1 MTRALARVLLLVAL
15 GGVSIAALK
24 GPRYMAEAGARDP
37 IAALKGPR
45 DMAGAGA
52 REPIAA
58 LKGPRDMAVAGARD
72 SIAALK
78 GPRDMA
84 GAGARD
90 SIAALKGPRD
100 MAGAGARDSI
110 AALKGPRD
118 MAGALQAQRP
128 APAVADPCR
137 APVNRIVAENCQ
149 AGQPSTEWDVN
160 GSGDPKIQG
169 FATDISVNAGEPIS
183 FKVGTD
189 SPAYR
194 IDIYRLGY
202 YGGMGARRVATL
214 KPSTPLPF
222 RQPDCLQDL
231 TVRLYDCGNWSV
243 SATWNVPRDAVSGLY
258 LARFV
263 REDHD
268 PPTWRPDNGLVRPGE
283 QPPPAGP
290 HAYGSLGLGRLANAL
305 KEPRASL
312 AFFIVRNDGSRSDLL
327 FQTSDTTWQA
337 YNRMGITSTYG
348 SFDPAHPMERA
359 YKVSLNRPY
368 ITRDYRAVNVPFN
381 AEYPMIRWLE
391 ANGYDVSYT
400 TGLDGDRRG
409 ALIKNHKVFLS
420 VGHDEYWS
428 GPQRAAVEAARDAG
442 VHLAFFSG
450 NDVFWKI
457 RWEPST
463 DPSRTPYRTMVT
475 YKETHAN
482 AKIDPLPDVWTGSW
496 RDARPF
502 NPEGPKPENALK
514 GTIFTVNAWRNDP
527 LVVPAEFAK
536 LRFWRNTE
544 VARLTPGS
552 RAVLGSGILGHEWNE
567 DLDNGFRP
575 AGLIRMSR
583 TTVNNVPYI
592 WDYGTV
598 YTAGTATHSLTL
610 FRAPS
615 GALVFSAGTV
625 QWSWGLDPHHDTE
638 TGVPP
643 ERANATD
650 IRIGE
655 DLKGSVH
662 AIRQATVNLLAD
674 MGAQPA
680 TLQKDLIKAAPSS
693 DRTAPVSRVDAAGAR
708 SNGTGTFEV
717 RGTASDVGGVVAGV
731 EVSVDGGKTW
741 HPADG
746 TTSWRYAW
754 KADTAPAAGMIRS
767 RAADDSGNLEKPPT
781 RNPTHTLNQA
791 SRAEPCILHPEP
803 AAPEVMWR
811 RRLIH
816 RRPDTPDRLPGRCTP
831 PLPRRSSRS

>member
-1 MTRALARVLLLVAL
+1 MSWTSVRSLTPLFA
-15 GGVSIAALK
+15 IAF
-24 GPRYMAEAGARDP
+24 
-37 IAALKGPR
+37 
-45 DMAGAGA
+45 
-52 REPIAA
+52 
-58 LKGPRDMAVAGARD
+58 AVAAASHLSARPGR
-72 SIAALK
+72 SQAA
-78 GPRDMA
+78 
-84 GAGARD
+84 
-90 SIAALKGPRD
+90 S
-100 MAGAGARDSI
+100 
-110 AALKGPRD
+110 
-118 MAGALQAQRP
+118 
-128 APAVADPCR
+128 ADLCR
-137 APVNRIVAENCQ
+137 APANRIVAENCR
-149 AGQPSTEWDVN
+149 AGNPSTEWDVN
-160 GSGDPKIQG
+160 GAGDPKIQG
-169 FATDISVNAGEPIS
+169 FATDISVNAGESIS
-183 FKVGTD
+183 FKVGTG

-194 IDIYRLGY
+194 IDLYRLGY
-202 YGGMGARRVATL
+202 YGGMGARLAATI

-222 RQPDCLQDL
+222 HQPDCLTDM
-231 TVRLYDCGNWSV
+231 TVRLYDCGNWTV
-243 SATWNVPRDAVSGLY
+243 SATWNVPRDAMSGLY

-263 REDHD
+263 REDSD
-268 PPTWRPDNGLVRPGE
+268 PPTWRPDNGVT
-283 QPPPAGP
+283 PPDRAPAPMP
-290 HAYGSLGLGRLANAL
+290 HAYGSLGLGRLANAI
-305 KEPRASL
+305 KEPRASI
-312 AFFIVRNDGSRSDLL
+312 AFFIVRNDESRSELL

-337 YNRMGITSTYG
+337 YNREGITSTYG
-348 SFDPAHPMERA
+348 SFDPAHPMDRA

-368 ITRDYRAVNVPFN
+368 VTRDYRAVNVPFN

-442 VHLAFFSG
+442 VHLAFFSS
-450 NDVFWKI
+450 NDIFWKI

-463 DPSRTPYRTMVT
+463 DPSHTPYRTMVT

-482 AKIDPLPDVWTGSW
+482 AKIDPLPDVWTGTW

-544 VARLTPGS
+544 VARLAPGS
-552 RAVLGSGILGHEWNE
+552 QVVLGSGILGHEWNE

-592 WDYGTV
+592 QDYGTV
-598 YTAGTATHSLTL
+598 YAAGTATHALTL

-643 ERANATD
+643 ERANSTD

-655 DLKGSVH
+655 DLKGAVH

-674 MGAQPA
+674 MGVQPA
-680 TLQKDLIKAAPSS
+680 MLQSDLIRASAST
-693 DRTAPVSRVDAAGAR
+693 DRTPPQSRVDSAGPRTTRDGAW
-708 SNGTGTFEV
+708 EV
-717 RGTASDVGGVVAGV
+717 TGTASDVGGVVAGV
-731 EVSVDGGKTW
+731 EVSVDAGRSW

-746 TTSWRYAW
+746 TATWRYTW
-754 KADTAPAAGMIRS
+754 RADSAPAAGAIRS
-767 RAADDSGNLEKPPT
+767 RATDDSGNLEQREK
-781 RNPTHTLNQA
+781 
-791 SRAEPCILHPEP
+791 S
-803 AAPEVMWR
+803 
-811 RRLIH
+811 
-816 RRPDTPDRLPGRCTP
+816 
-831 PLPRRSSRS
+831 